1 MSGTEGRSG
10 RRRLSAAAH
19 VLRGTFRPDR
29 HGDDATPEP
38 PIGAPTPP
46 KPLAGDAKAEWNRMV
61 HRLTTTKTLSLVDDG
76 ALYQYCDLFAE
87 TEALK
92 GKYWVIEKQTRQ
104 LTKIVAKQKLD
115 GSEFVAALKQITE
128 LQRQSI
134 GLVTKL
140 RQNHLALRTWLV
152 EFGLTPSAR
161 TRVKQLGGGAE
172 RLQSKVDQFR
182 QRKNAGQFA

>member
-1 MSGTEGRSG
+1 
-10 RRRLSAAAH
+10 
-19 VLRGTFRPDR
+19 
-29 HGDDATPEP
+29 
-38 PIGAPTPP
+38 
-46 KPLAGDAKAEWNRMV
+46 MV

-87 TEALK
+87 TEGLK
-92 GKYWVIEKQTRQ
+92 AKYWQIEKQTRE

-115 GSEFVAALKQITE
+115 GSEFVQALKQITE

-172 RLQSKVDQFR
+172 RPQSRVDAFR
-182 QRKNAGQFA
+182 QAKAGA